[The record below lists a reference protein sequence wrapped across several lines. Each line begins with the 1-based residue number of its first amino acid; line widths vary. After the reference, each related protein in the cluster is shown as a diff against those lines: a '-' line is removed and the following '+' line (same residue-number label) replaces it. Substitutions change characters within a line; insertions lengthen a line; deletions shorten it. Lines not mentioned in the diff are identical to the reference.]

1 MIKVYFE
8 TSSYAE
14 LVATFADETL
24 YDVCYPA
31 LEQEAKDRNFEF
43 ITESIE
49 DEKD

>member
-24 YDVCYPA
+24 YDACYPA
-31 LEQEAKDRNFEF
+31 LEQEAKERNFEF
-43 ITESIE
+43 ITESVE
-49 DEKD
+49 D

>member
-31 LEQEAKDRNFEF
+31 LEQEAKDRKFEF

-49 DEKD
+49 D